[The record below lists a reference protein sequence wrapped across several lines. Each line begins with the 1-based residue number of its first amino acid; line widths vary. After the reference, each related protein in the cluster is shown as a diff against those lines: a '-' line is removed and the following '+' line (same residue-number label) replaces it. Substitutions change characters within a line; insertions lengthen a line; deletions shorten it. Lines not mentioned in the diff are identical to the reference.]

1 MSKNSSFVNGF
12 WREERKRHAWVVSFA
27 SGQLKYKSIDS
38 YQILNASNM
47 RINEYRITLTLLSS
61 EEAEKEILLITL
73 SWIFL
78 FIFLL
83 ANICVCMR
91 CV

>member
-1 MSKNSSFVNGF
+1 MSRNSAVANGF
-12 WREERKRHAWVVSFA
+12 WREERKRHAWVVSLRRV
-27 SGQLKYKSIDS
+27 SSYINQSI
-38 YQILNASNM
+38 QILNASNM

-61 EEAEKEILLITL
+61 EKAEKEILLITL

-78 FIFLL
+78 FIILL

-91 CV
+91 RV